1 MNKYILSELKH
12 FELPTSLNRII
23 DIIIDE
29 KLTFKIRKIENN
41 LIKLSLCEES
51 QQIITGIVKN
61 DVNSLI
67 VTQTLL
73 YLRLSDKLK
82 KYKVK

>member
-12 FELPTSLNRII
+12 FELPTSLNKII

-51 QQIITGIVKN
+51 KQIITGVVKN